1 MLQALAMW
9 PQPFIA
15 HLSSDNGIGVEGAK
29 ELANGLM
36 KNSTLTSLDLW
47 SMPSFPAAC
56 MTAPC
61 PSDFVMHF
69 YKSLW
74 PWRWHGVLLEY
85 GVWCQCMF
93 FVLLFLFISILPGYG
108 QRNQR
113 FVFPCISIQ
122 MSLFAGILSTHTNK
136 CGYPMLA
143 LISARFCSN
152 RPCHASESMP
162 PMACSSQPMHN
173 RPLLS
178 LWLLGAAAGEPSTL
192 VFSDGNTS
200 PPSRLHGGVPGAHRA

>member
-1 MLQALAMW
+1 MVVGHGEQRNAALMLQALALW
-9 PQPFIA
+9 PQPSIA

-36 KNSTLTSLDLW
+36 KNSTLTSLNLRG
-47 SMPSFPAAC
+47 MPSFPAAC

-93 FVLLFLFISILPGYG
+93 FV
-108 QRNQR
+108 
-113 FVFPCISIQ
+113 
-122 MSLFAGILSTHTNK
+122 SLFFICFHSSRMRSEKPTL
-136 CGYPMLA
+136 CFPLYIYP
-143 LISARFCSN
+143 N
-152 RPCHASESMP
+152 
-162 PMACSSQPMHN
+162 
-173 RPLLS
+173 
-178 LWLLGAAAGEPSTL
+178 
-192 VFSDGNTS
+192 VFVCWYFVN
-200 PPSRLHGGVPGAHRA
+200 PHK